1 MLMSCLCGSVTKN
14 LCYVIV
20 VSCFLTAQL
29 HVIEVTIGVYWWKAF
44 TVFTRFHVEEVWLVD
59 VQVRVACVPL
69 AAAAA
74 GGGGQLPL
82 RPTYGREG
90 GEGVSAVR
98 CSFGQ
103 ITVA

>member
-1 MLMSCLCGSVTKN
+1 MLVSCLCGSVTNN

-29 HVIEVTIGVYWWKAF
+29 HVIKVTIGVYWWKTL

-74 GGGGQLPL
+74 AGQLPL

-90 GEGVSAVR
+90 REGGGLSSAL
-98 CSFGQ
+98 
-103 ITVA
+103 